1 MLTTVRVQEKGQ
13 VTIPLDLRRKLK
25 LKKGDMVTFLETPQ
39 GVVIRSLREAMR
51 ELQQSLEE
59 KLARRGQK
67 LEALLAAS
75 QEEGGELVARR
86 FGLNDGEQ
94 TLFYQVIQLRAQIA
108 LEAIRSAA
116 EISGAAQFSEG
127 EIQAEIQ
134 AVRRQK

>member
-127 EIQAEIQ
+127 EIEAEIQ